1 MDAYRSGQFNLDQLD
16 MIIIEHDFFL
26 YHQRWTEFNMWA
38 GGGFQV
44 CKVATT
50 NSPVGL
56 AMGKLAW
63 GGALQVVTTNLCP
76 CSCSLLSGN
85 VSS

>member
-38 GGGFQV
+38 AGGGGI
-44 CKVATT
+44 
-50 NSPVGL
+50 P
-56 AMGKLAW
+56 
-63 GGALQVVTTNLCP
+63 
-76 CSCSLLSGN
+76 SL
-85 VSS
+85 